1 MTKSLLTLFILQILE
16 SLTAG
21 QLGEPEKPFLLNL
34 SRNIDKSECSWDQE
48 KTFLT
53 VGNQKVECPKMWNL
67 TELIKIFLCS
77 YYFLSFQGERDS
89 PLVRGKT
96 KIFFPALVVAPS
108 LLSELMVQIIRILQA
123 SILMLP

>member
-1 MTKSLLTLFILQILE
+1 MTKSLLTPFILQILE

-21 QLGEPEKPFLLNL
+21 QLGELEKPFLLNL
-34 SRNIDKSECSWDQE
+34 SSNIDKSECSWDQE

-89 PLVRGKT
+89 LLVRGKT
-96 KIFFPALVVAPS
+96 KIFSQL
-108 LLSELMVQIIRILQA
+108 R
-123 SILMLP
+123 